1 MKSILWFLVTFFV
14 TFTSASNL
22 RSKIIDIPDAP
33 DISEFNISIPD
44 IPDIPD
50 IPQFNI
56 TIPDIPNNP
65 DVEQLN
71 NSISVPTINITI
83 PEVPINITIFY
94 CWHPRGYK
102 EMITCNKTDLY

>member
-1 MKSILWFLVTFFV
+1 MKSVLWFLLTFIV

-50 IPQFNI
+50 IQE
-56 TIPDIPNNP
+56 PNSS
-65 DVEQLN
+65 V
-71 NSISVPTINITI
+71 SVPIINITI
-83 PEVPINITIFY
+83 PEIPVNITIFY